1 LAFLLSTGL
10 ARSYDTTDLWQKPW
24 HLWLPFWA
32 ALALSSAL
40 YGAIYLFLAL
50 KDRPPPLLAG
60 YWSLLGLFLLTAP
73 LAWLYGIP
81 FQRFLDPRRAVRARL
96 GVLALVAVWRVSL
109 MTRVLAVLLD
119 DRAGPAFYLVMLV
132 AGVAAL

>member
-1 LAFLLSTGL
+1 MSIETLLAYLIGNPAAIAQIAASPAAVWVGLAFLLSTGL

-24 HLWLPFWA
+24 HLWLPFGA
-32 ALALSSAL
+32 ALALSLAL

-73 LAWLYGIP
+73 LAWL
-81 FQRFLDPRRAVRARL
+81 
-96 GVLALVAVWRVSL
+96 
-109 MTRVLAVLLD
+109 
-119 DRAGPAFYLVMLV
+119 
-132 AGVAAL
+132 